1 MTPKETYI
9 ETFQSMLGAG
19 HRLLARIEDGRAV
32 ADESDTELFHVI
44 NTLLTDRL
52 KVPGHGRRDF
62 RLADLTLIGAAPLDA
77 SFNLSMYGQPSA

>member
-1 MTPKETYI
+1 MTPRETYI

-32 ADESDTELFHVI
+32 ADESDTELFHAI

-52 KVPGHGRRDF
+52 KVPGYGRRDLRF
-62 RLADLTLIGAAPLDA
+62 ADLTLTAAAPLDA
-77 SFNLSMYGQPSA
+77 SFSFPLYGQPSA